1 MAKRLLRQVMWSG
14 LLLTGAGC
22 SSPGQTAAADV
33 PASKWCGAVEIRLEN
48 ADTLMLRDAALFLR
62 CNDRFTEDTLTLR
75 IATLSPDS
83 LRFEEP
89 FLLAVTRTNGP
100 AALMHEY
107 LVPYRRRIRLCRSG
121 EYRFV
126 ITPTRAVRG
135 VEAVGIRLTE
145 SR

>member
-1 MAKRLLRQVMWSG
+1 MVGLVTGG
-14 LLLTGAGC
+14 LLLTGAAGC
-22 SSPGQTAAADV
+22 SSPVQTAAADV
-33 PASKWCGAVEIRLEN
+33 SPRHWKRPAEIRLEN
-48 ADTLMLRDAALFLR
+48 ADTVMLRDAALFLR

-89 FLLAVTRTNGP
+89 FLLAVTRTNSP

-107 LVPYRRRIRLCRSG
+107 LVPYRRNLLLGREG

-126 ITPTRAVRG
+126 ITPVRAVRG
-135 VEAVGIRLTE
+135 VEAVGIRFTK
-145 SR
+145 SH